1 MSVDNQFNTI
11 LEKLQALLKNL
22 DRLKREN
29 AKLKSDL
36 EAAKSREAAAG
47 QRIEELQQQTSILK
61 LAAGELNEKD
71 KKAFE
76 KKINQYIKEIDKC
89 INYLSQ

>member
-11 LEKLQALLKNL
+11 LEKIQLLMKGMEH
-22 DRLKREN
+22 LKKEN
-29 AKLKSDL
+29 AKLKIEL
-36 EAAKSREAAAG
+36 EEIKGHEQEG
-47 QRIEELQQQTSILK
+47 KQRIDELQQQASILK
-61 LAAGELNEKD
+61 LAAGDLNEKD

-89 INYLSQ
+89 IVFLSQ